1 MEIFIILGIAVLWA
15 LGEEIYH
22 DWKQHK
28 KLEREERE
36 NRPSHKIVFN
46 QSFKR
51 LLHWPNLG
59 RWHNFK
65 RQRI

>member
-1 MEIFIILGIAVLWA
+1 MEIFILLGIAVLWA

-36 NRPSHKIVFN
+36 NRPSHKIGYYGEEI
-46 QSFKR
+46 SKER
-51 LLHWPNLG
+51 
-59 RWHNFK
+59 
-65 RQRI
+65 